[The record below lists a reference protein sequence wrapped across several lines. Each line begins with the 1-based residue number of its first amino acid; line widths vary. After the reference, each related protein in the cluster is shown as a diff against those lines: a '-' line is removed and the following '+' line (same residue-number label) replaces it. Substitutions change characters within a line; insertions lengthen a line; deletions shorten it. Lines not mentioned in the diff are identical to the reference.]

1 MNSIWLW
8 LRVLLVCCFANHA
21 FAGNGPFV
29 LDSQSQVV
37 SATSSVDFLEDA
49 SGELTPSQV
58 FSADYAER
66 FQRNQSERLN
76 FGHSRSVWWLRFSVV
91 DRSELDWYLLIDANL
106 SDQFDLYVFP
116 KGNTAPADLSTVT
129 QEYAVPVE
137 DYRRLAWRLSFPE
150 KTPLQ
155 VYMRLRN
162 GDAVVDVPI
171 QFFSE
176 QAFLDHS
183 INSYWM
189 LSALYSA
196 LLMLAAFQLLMYLS
210 LRESSYL
217 ILAFHILVMVLSIHR
232 VNPIIHWPELFGGSA
247 GYFYTAPT
255 FLGIAS
261 AFWFAHSMLDI
272 PKYSRTWSRLFQGLT
287 VLSVG
292 LIAVVGLIPGG
303 TVVQM
308 YMGTVLFMAVS
319 CCSFYIMLKGSRIA
333 LYYFLIHLASISA
346 QSTNWW
352 LILFQPD
359 QWHTK
364 VELSLFFSELILIL
378 PMTWLQAE
386 RVRIMRT
393 EVLKTEAKHQ
403 AKDEFLANM
412 SHELRTPLHAI
423 IGLGGLLRLGKLDAR
438 QSVYIDQLNSAA
450 QHQLKLVGSVLDF
463 AKVNSRSFDLD
474 QQAFRLD
481 VAVNSVIGLMRQ
493 SAAQKGLALELVLSG
508 FRPDITILGD
518 RVRLSQ
524 VLINLL
530 SNAIKYT
537 KFGTVR
543 LCVDIKPL
551 IDGCFNCHFDVIDT
565 GPGITKAQLER
576 LFEPFSQLN
585 KAGDFPQSGVGLG
598 LAISKGI
605 VEAMGGNLTVS
616 SQRGEGSQFSFS
628 LHCEHSLIEH
638 EEEASAVT
646 SFVLPKGLRVLLV
659 DDSEIN
665 CFVGSEMLN
674 NMGIDAV
681 ELAPGGEEAILQL
694 QQHDF
699 DLMLLDISMPEVDG
713 YQVARWLRAHG
724 RNPDLPIIALTAHLK
739 ERVLKESR
747 EAGMN
752 EVLSK
757 PFEYEELHA
766 LIQKLL
772 KQTGY

>member
-1 MNSIWLW
+1 MWLW
-8 LRVLLVCCFANHA
+8 LRVLLLCCLTDHA
-21 FAGNGPFV
+21 FAKNDPVTLGMP
-29 LDSQSQVV
+29 SQTVM
-37 SATSSVDFLEDA
+37 ATSFVDFLEDTT
-49 SGELTPSQV
+49 GELTPEQA
-58 FSADYAER
+58 FSADTAER
-66 FQRNQSERLN
+66 FQRNQSNRVN
-76 FGHSRSVWWLRFSVV
+76 FRRSRSIWWLRFNLINQ
-91 DRSELDWYLLIDANL
+91 SELNWYLLIDANL
-106 SDQFDLYVFP
+106 SDQFDLYIFP
-116 KGNTAPADLSTVT
+116 EGNPAPNDLNAVT
-129 QEYAVPVE
+129 QSYAVPVD
-137 DYRRLAWRLSFPE
+137 DYRRRAWRLSLPE
-150 KTPLQ
+150 NTPLQ
-155 VYMRLRN
+155 VYMRVSN

-171 QFFSE
+171 KFLTE
-176 QAFLDHS
+176 QEFLDTS
-183 INSYWM
+183 IASYWL

-196 LLMLAAFQLLMYLS
+196 LLMLAIFQLLMYLS

-217 ILAFHILVMVLSIHR
+217 ILAFHIIMMVLSIHR
-232 VNPIIHWPELFGGSA
+232 VNPVFHWPELFGGTA

-261 AFWFAHSMLDI
+261 ALWFAHNMLDI
-272 PKYSRTWSRLFQGLT
+272 PKYSLTWSRLFQFFIA
-287 VLSVG
+287 LSVG

-308 YMGTVLFMAVS
+308 YMGTVLFLMVS

-346 QSTNWW
+346 QMTNWW
-352 LILFQPD
+352 LILFRPE
-359 QWHTK
+359 QWHTN

-393 EVLKTEAKHQ
+393 EVLKTEAKYQ

-423 IGLGGLLRLGKLDAR
+423 IGLGGLLRLGKLDSK
-438 QSVYIDQLNSAA
+438 QSAYIDQLNSAA
-450 QHQLKLVGSVLDF
+450 QHQLQLVGSVLDF

-481 VAVNSVIGLMRQ
+481 IAVNSVVGLMKQ
-493 SAAQKGLALELVLSG
+493 SAIQKGLELELVFSG
-508 FRPDITILGD
+508 VKPEITVLGD

-537 KFGTVR
+537 RFGTVT
-543 LCVDIKPL
+543 LCVDIKSL
-551 IDGCFNCHFDVIDT
+551 IDGSYTCHFDVIDT
-565 GPGITKAQLER
+565 GPGITKVELDS

-585 KAGDFPQSGVGLG
+585 HVGNFPQSGVGLG

-605 VEAMGGNLTVS
+605 VEAMGGNLVVS
-616 SQRGEGSQFSFS
+616 SQLGEGSQFSFS
-628 LHCEHSLIEH
+628 LHVERSVIDSEDVD
-638 EEEASAVT
+638 ESAVT
-646 SFVLPKGLRVLLV
+646 SLSLPKGLRVLLV

-665 CFVGSEMLN
+665 CFVGGEMLN

-681 ELAPGGEEAILQL
+681 EFAPGGEEAILQL

-713 YQVARWLRAHG
+713 YQVARWLREHG
-724 RNPDLPIIALTAHLK
+724 KNPDLPIIALTAHSK
-739 ERVLKESR
+739 ERVIKESR

-757 PFEYEELHA
+757 PFEYEELYA

-772 KQTGY
+772 KQTG